1 MAMKATEAMERALS
15 LYGDFPLMV
24 RLHSLV
30 RLKTCPFRRI
40 EPYVPRGGVI
50 YDLGCGHG
58 LFSLFLALSSGE
70 RMIEG
75 YDLSEEKIRI
85 AREAGRDVPNAEFWP
100 ADILE
105 QELGS
110 CDSVV
115 ILDVLYLI
123 PYAKQEKIISRCCEL
138 LRPGGLLLIKTTDKR
153 PRWKY
158 LWAYFQE
165 ILAVKLLR
173 ITMGHELYFR
183 ESGDFAG
190 LLERLGFRVRVE
202 RIDRGYPYPH
212 VMFVCTKRAGGP
224 HRA

>member
-1 MAMKATEAMERALS
+1 MTEMHKALS
-15 LYGDFPLMV
+15 CYRDFPVMA
-24 RLHSLV
+24 RLHN
-30 RLKTCPFRRI
+30 RIRHWTCPFSRI

-70 RMIEG
+70 RIIEG
-75 YDLSEEKIRI
+75 YDLSEEKIGV
-85 AREAGRDVPNAEFWP
+85 AREAARDVPNAEFRQ

-105 QELGS
+105 QELGT
-110 CDSVV
+110 CDAVV

-123 PYAKQEKIISRCCEL
+123 PYVKQEEIISRCREL

-165 ILAVKLLR
+165 ILAVKLLG

-183 ESGDFAG
+183 ESGDFVG

-212 VMFVCTKRAGGP
+212 VMFVCTKRAAGP
-224 HRA
+224 S